1 MKVHDLRILLI
12 YNSILVKQL
21 ETNVDDVKF
30 CKTTR
35 HMKYH
40 MKPVSAT
47 LGFAPQFRTK
57 VAWVRI

>member
-1 MKVHDLRILLI
+1 M
-12 YNSILVKQL
+12 VKQL

-35 HMKYH
+35 HMKYR

-47 LGFAPQFRTK
+47 IKCTALNRSN
-57 VAWVRI
+57 R

>member
-1 MKVHDLRILLI
+1 M
-12 YNSILVKQL
+12 VKQL

-35 HMKYH
+35 HMKYR

-47 LGFAPQFRTK
+47 IDFIQHHRSIRPTFHS
-57 VAWVRI
+57 